1 MQTLNRSQN
10 MKTLKDLLIARK
22 IRKGTAHGT
31 TKRGAFWLLEGKDR
45 ATKIR
50 RAGGHGIGNNSS
62 DVTYWLDLRHYRSG
76 EVSAVVDV
84 ESWHQ
89 NYGLKHHY
97 IRANEVL
104 NCSTVEEVIVTLKG
118 ISDEDSPVYSDLQS
132 TELTKTLV
140 DLGLP
145 LSVPSPDEA

>member
-50 RAGGHGIGNNSS
+50 QDSS
-62 DVTYWLDLRHYRSG
+62 DLTYWLDLRHYRSG

-118 ISDEDSPVYSDLQS
+118 IRDEDSPVYSDLQS

-145 LSVPSPDEA
+145 LSVPPPDEA